1 MKQRLQELLA
11 HFSAFAR
18 ARWKKLSLQM
28 LCSFSEL
35 VCSCTAR
42 FTVSN
47 EISIFDQL
55 LGYEERR
62 LTAGRTEVRS

>member
-35 VCSCTAR
+35 VCTAR